1 MSRIQS
7 TVNDIF
13 AACPELFGF
22 SVGQL
27 EGELCLAEVETAP
40 YAASEEIVREVA
52 EALVALIDDE
62 PEAADLLRG
71 RTFARTLH

>member
-1 MSRIQS
+1 MSRIHA
-7 TVNDIF
+7 TVKDIF
-13 AACPELFGF
+13 AACPELSGF

-27 EGELCLAEVETAP
+27 DGELCLAEVETAP
-40 YAASEEIVREVA
+40 YAASEEILREVA
-52 EALVALIDDE
+52 EALMALIDDE